1 MDRHAPGELTIF
13 GEFALVCPLGIEA
26 NSIEKRDPPQADI
39 LCKLADGVSVAFE
52 MVELVDQLRI
62 AKPMADQDQLT
73 DSLRDAVKNL
83 PVETR
88 AELANAWIGVKF
100 RLDRSLRKRKES
112 AAEVVK
118 ILAANAAFEGEFSIR
133 DGNAE
138 VAHANVKRR
147 QGLAGPHFRVLTAGF
162 YEPVP
167 LDAIDEKFDKK
178 YEGEAPL
185 ELLAHYDRQ
194 HAPLEEQLAELG
206 TFVEANIARSSFR
219 RVWIFDRHDQRICYP
234 NL

>member
-1 MDRHAPGELTIF
+1 MDRHGRGELTIF

-26 NSIEKRDPPQADI
+26 NSIEKRDPPHADI
-39 LCKLADGVSVAFE
+39 ICKLADGTTVAFE
-52 MVELVDQLRI
+52 MVELVDQRRI
-62 AKPMADQDQLT
+62 AKPMADQFQLT
-73 DSLRDAVKNL
+73 DSLRDAVKDL

-88 AELANAWIGVKF
+88 TELANAWVGVKF

-118 ILAANAAFEGEFSIR
+118 TLAANVAFEGEFSIR

-147 QGLAGPHFRVLTAGF
+147 QGLAGPHFRVLTGGF
-162 YEPVP
+162 YKPVP
-167 LDAIDEKFDKK
+167 LEALDEKFDKK

-185 ELLAHYDRQ
+185 ELLAHYDKQ

-206 TFVEANIARSSFR
+206 AFIEANIARSSFR
-219 RVWIFDRHDQRICYP
+219 RVWIFDRHNQRICYP